1 MLPSGCWDAA
11 LPGDAAVG
19 CRMLLSAG
27 CCQLSPWLLSG
38 REGNTETLF
47 RSEVCCSLYL
57 DAAPLLNLVCSSLIQ
72 ELFNRPVGKKTWGC
86 CRVGYSGG
94 VFSTLDERPRSV
106 RKAGGEERWRKGRR
120 GGSAA
125 LSSFVCEHRAQR
137 WGGGSARGSSCSL
150 PCSWGHRGT
159 RLRQGRAGSAFPPP
173 FPRPRQLSAGKEGE
187 RGEGSVAAS
196 C

>member
-72 ELFNRPVGKKTWGC
+72 ELFNRPVGKKNMG
-86 CRVGYSGG
+86 
-94 VFSTLDERPRSV
+94 L
-106 RKAGGEERWRKGRR
+106 
-120 GGSAA
+120 
-125 LSSFVCEHRAQR
+125 L
-137 WGGGSARGSSCSL
+137 
-150 PCSWGHRGT
+150 
-159 RLRQGRAGSAFPPP
+159 
-173 FPRPRQLSAGKEGE
+173 
-187 RGEGSVAAS
+187 
-196 C
+196 